1 MELIFLYLPPFPGR
15 GRFSSV
21 LFWFSFAEGLVL
33 PSPWLPGCVSQA
45 VGGTRIPGNQ
55 LNSFSVKVKG
65 GTAFPRVLD
74 AFGEVITYPQLVT
87 AAALGAASVSPG
99 KWGCSEGSRCLRG
112 FLIQQHPRAMPPQIP
127 REKGVSWRLAGAAQ
141 GW

>member
-15 GRFSSV
+15 DRFSSV

-65 GTAFPRVLD
+65 GTAFPVSLMPSGKSSHIPSLSLQLPWVLPQFPQGNGD
-74 AFGEVITYPQLVT
+74 AP
-87 AAALGAASVSPG
+87 
-99 KWGCSEGSRCLRG
+99 RG
-112 FLIQQHPRAMPPQIP
+112 LSACADF
-127 REKGVSWRLAGAAQ
+127 
-141 GW
+141 